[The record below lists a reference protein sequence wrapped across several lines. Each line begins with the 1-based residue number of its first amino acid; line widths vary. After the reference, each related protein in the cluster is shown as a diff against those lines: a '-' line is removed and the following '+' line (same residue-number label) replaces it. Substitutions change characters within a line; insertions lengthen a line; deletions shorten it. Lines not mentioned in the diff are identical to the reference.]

1 MKTNKI
7 YIATSLF
14 VVLGF
19 FSNAFA
25 QEQTKDSLLHYIKVA
40 IKNNPGV
47 KSQRLAHEA
56 FLQKI
61 PQAGAYQDPELSLE
75 AYTTPM
81 DIVGGRSIGNISL
94 MQMFPWFGTRKAA
107 RTEATHMAN
116 MQDQQYREAVD
127 NLILQVSTQWYT
139 MQKLNEQLHN
149 NEENKKILD
158 QLEQLALRKFSSPSS
173 TARPTPVPTVSSNA
187 PSAPSTS
194 TASSGMGGMSM
205 GSGSTTAPATNSSVN
220 MSSGGEMGGMAGGS
234 SSGMSEILR
243 IQLEIAEIENNI
255 ESLHSQIKAEKA
267 KFNALLNREA
277 TEEVALGKEIYKVDF
292 LYSEKEALASIEQ
305 NNPMLEMISEEGLA
319 YKAKAEMDRKM
330 SYPMIGIGAQYM
342 VIGKTDNMMLAMEG
356 MNGKDMIMPMVSVSL
371 PLFRKKYNAQQKESE
386 LWRKSS
392 EENLKNTF
400 NTLKSEYYNFKSQ
413 LDDAERVLKLYEKQT
428 TLAQTT
434 YNLIVKEFVTGKS
447 DLTNVIQV
455 QRQLLDYQLRKAE
468 ALANYNTMVVSI
480 KKLLADNKYETIQ
493 NFSNE

>member
-1 MKTNKI
+1 MKKNKTHI
-7 YIATSLF
+7 YITTALF
-14 VVLGF
+14 VGLGF

-25 QEQTKDSLLHYIKVA
+25 QEHLKDSLSHYIKVA
-40 IKNNPGV
+40 IENNPGV
-47 KSQRLAHEA
+47 KSQSLVHEA

-61 PQAGAYQDPELSLE
+61 PQAGAFQDPELSLE
-75 AYTTPM
+75 AYTMPM
-81 DIVGGRSIGNISL
+81 EIVGGRSIGNVSL

-158 QLEQLALRKFSSPSS
+158 QLEQLALRKFSAPSS
-173 TARPTPVPTVSSNA
+173 TAQPNVTPTVSSNA

-205 GSGSTTAPATNSSVN
+205 GSGSKTAPTANTSMN
-220 MSSGGEMGGMAGGS
+220 MSSGGGSMSGGS
-234 SSGMSEILR
+234 SSGMSEVLR

-277 TEEVALGKEIYKVDF
+277 TEEVVLGKEIQKVDF
-292 LYSEKEALASIEQ
+292 LYSEKEALAIIEK

-319 YKAKAEMDRKM
+319 FKAKAEMDRKM
-330 SYPMIGIGAQYM
+330 SYPMIGIGAEYM
-342 VIGKTDNMMLAMEG
+342 VVGKTNNMMLAMEG

-371 PLFRKKYNAQQKESE
+371 PLFRKKYSAQQKEGE
-386 LWRKSS
+386 LWRKST
-392 EENLKNTF
+392 EENFKNTF
-400 NTLKSEYYNFKSQ
+400 NTLKSEYYGFKSQ
-413 LDDAERVLKLYEKQT
+413 MDDAERVVKLYEKQT

-480 KKLLADNKYETIQ
+480 KKLLADNK
-493 NFSNE
+493 

>member
-1 MKTNKI
+1 MKTNNTHI
-7 YIATSLF
+7 YIVTILF
-14 VVLGF
+14 VGLGF

-25 QEQTKDSLLHYIKVA
+25 QEQTKDSLSHYIKVA
-40 IKNNPGV
+40 IENNPGV
-47 KSQRLAHEA
+47 KSQSLAHEA
-56 FLQKI
+56 FLEKI
-61 PQAGAYQDPELSLE
+61 PQAGAFQDPELSLE
-75 AYTTPM
+75 AYTMPM
-81 DIVGGRSIGNISL
+81 DIVGGRSIGNVSL

-107 RTEATHMAN
+107 RIEATHMAN
-116 MQDQQYREAVD
+116 MQDQQYQEAVN

-158 QLEQLALRKFSSPSS
+158 QLEQLALRKFSAPSS
-173 TARPTPVPTVSSNA
+173 TARSTPVPTVSSNA

-194 TASSGMGGMSM
+194 ATSSGMGGMSM
-205 GSGSTTAPATNSSVN
+205 GSGSTTAPATSSAAN
-220 MSSGGEMGGMAGGS
+220 MSSGGDMGGMSGGS
-234 SSGMSEILR
+234 SSGMSEVLR

-255 ESLHSQIKAEKA
+255 ESLYSQIKAEKA

-277 TEEVALGKEIYKVDF
+277 TEEVVLGKEIQKVDF
-292 LYSEKEALASIEQ
+292 LYSEQEALAIIEQ
-305 NNPMLEMISEEGLA
+305 NNPMLGMISEEGLA
-319 YKAKAEMDRKM
+319 FKAKAEMDRKM
-330 SYPMIGIGAQYM
+330 SYPMIGIGVEYM
-342 VIGKTDNMMLAMEG
+342 VVGKTNNMMLAMEG

-392 EENLKNTF
+392 EENFKNTF
-400 NTLKSEYYNFKSQ
+400 NILKSEYYSFKSQ
-413 LDDAERVLKLYEKQT
+413 LDDAERVVKLYEKQT

-480 KKLLADNKYETIQ
+480 KKLLADNK
-493 NFSNE
+493 